1 MYRIL
6 NLGLLACLAA
16 LALMLMN
23 HQSELFVSLIVAP
36 AIGLIGCALLIIVAF
51 RSTVQPARDFSG
63 SGSNEGREA

>member
-6 NLGLLACLAA
+6 NLGLLACLAG

-36 AIGLIGCALLIIVAF
+36 AIGLIGCALLIIVALASIV
-51 RSTVQPARDFSG
+51 RPAREFNG
-63 SGSNEGREA
+63 AVSNEGSEA